1 MIMNFNSNSDVFFD
15 FDPKLF
21 QQLIDQLREESVKN
35 ISYL

>member
-1 MIMNFNSNSDVFFD
+1 VFFD

-35 ISYL
+35 ISYLWRLHET